1 MKRQICHDNDTLV
14 GKYYDGELS
23 PEELRNFESHLNE
36 CLECAQTL
44 RDYRSISG
52 SLEELSRQEL
62 QLGEGISLW
71 SEIRA
76 RLEEDET
83 HLNQVQPVKRKL
95 SLLHHPAWLGFG
107 LSAAAALIIFFSGA
121 LQSDKLPSNYCRI
134 DNISSPERNYMIY
147 QDKNDGLTIIWI
159 ME

>member
-14 GKYYDGELS
+14 GQYYDGELS
-23 PEELRNFESHLNE
+23 PEDLRKFESHLDE
-36 CLECAQTL
+36 CRECARSL
-44 RDYRSISG
+44 RDYSSISK

-71 SEIRA
+71 PAIRA
-76 RLEEDET
+76 RLEEAKAP
-83 HLNQVQPVKRKL
+83 LNQVQPVKRKL
-95 SLLHHPAWLGFG
+95 SLLRHPAWIGFG

-134 DNISSPERNYMIY
+134 DNISSPDRNYMIY